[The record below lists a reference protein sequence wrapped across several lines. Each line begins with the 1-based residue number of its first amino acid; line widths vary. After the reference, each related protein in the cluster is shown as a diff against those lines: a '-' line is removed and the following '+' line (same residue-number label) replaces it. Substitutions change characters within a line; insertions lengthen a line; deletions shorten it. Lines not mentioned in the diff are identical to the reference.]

1 MSEKD
6 TRLLTICVKQQ
17 HRKGYSP
24 MYCIVLI
31 MYEVWQLCTLKRALA
46 GCRNGLVMFY
56 RDTFLLKHSLV
67 FVRTLLSHGCTDK
80 QEKVWML
87 HRADGTYL
95 RRPLQTHTP
104 SSFTYAEVKKKE
116 LLFYQWALPII
127 TGRDLKPRR
136 HMFQLWGLMMRSNTA
151 HRLLSVQVGLCHIGL
166 CMWEKVPSLKN
177 KTQAEAVCGWDCF
190 LINSSW

>member
-1 MSEKD
+1 MGPLIIFWSVFMSEKD

-31 MYEVWQLCTLKRALA
+31 MYEVWQLCTLKHALA

-104 SSFTYAEVKKKE
+104 SSFTYAEVKKKRTP
-116 LLFYQWALPII
+116 FLPVSSSHHHR
-127 TGRDLKPRR
+127 TGPEA
-136 HMFQLWGLMMRSNTA
+136 TPTY
-151 HRLLSVQVGLCHIGL
+151 VPTVGANDAI
-166 CMWEKVPSLKN
+166 
-177 KTQAEAVCGWDCF
+177 
-190 LINSSW
+190 